1 MSSQKPYLIRAF
13 FNWIMDN
20 QCTPYI
26 VVQADY
32 PNTKVP
38 QEYVDKNGQIV
49 FNIITDVVKE
59 LQLENEYVAFS
70 ARFSGASRSIYIPI
84 QAIVAIYAKENGQ
97 GMVFEGEEPETVGDS
112 TDSSG
117 DGKDDSDSF
126 IKVIK

>member
-49 FNIITDVVKE
+49 FNITTDVVKE
-59 LQLENEYVAFS
+59 LQLENKYVAFS

-97 GMVFEGEEPETVGDS
+97 GMVFEGEESEDIGGA
-112 TDSSG
+112 DSSEG
-117 DGKDDSDSF
+117 GKDDSDSF